1 MIWSVVQVTAPSVYA
16 ITLAEAKDHLNI
28 NFSDKDDKVT
38 RAIQGAISE
47 IDGPDGWLGRSLIT
61 QTLRLR
67 MNEFPDDDQAIR
79 LPLPPLISVSSIVYI
94 DGDGVTQT
102 VVPVGSPAAFA
113 DYDVLTDREP
123 GELRMKYSKTWPG
136 TRDTHEA
143 VTINYIAGYG
153 ASGTNVP
160 GDIRAYLLMRA
171 GDLFRFSESM
181 VVGVSVANLEFVKTM
196 LHKYRLEYAGPVEL
210 S

>member
-1 MIWSVVQVTAPSVYA
+1 
-16 ITLAEAKDHLNI
+16 
-28 NFSDKDDKVT
+28 
-38 RAIQGAISE
+38 
-47 IDGPDGWLGRSLIT
+47 
-61 QTLRLR
+61 
-67 MNEFPDDDQAIR
+67 
-79 LPLPPLISVSSIVYI
+79 
-94 DGDGVTQT
+94 
-102 VVPVGSPAAFA
+102 
-113 DYDVLTDREP
+113 
-123 GELRMKYSKTWPG
+123 MKYSKTWPG